1 MKKVRGYHYL
11 FGVALT
17 ALIALGG
24 WWIVFFQHAADL
36 EKKAALNELMH
47 ISVAIALMLGQAD
60 APPQLGTLHGE
71 QRLEVIPASARKT
84 GDIFSPLVPRYP
96 ELGVRPRPELLV
108 KLQAGAA
115 SRHLMLIGEGSLLV
129 VLIATC
135 VAMLFF
141 LIRSDRK
148 QMLAV
153 ESFIST
159 VTHEMKTPLTGVK
172 SLLQTFAAGN
182 VPREQERVLYA
193 MGLKEVERLEHMV
206 ENVLISGRLR
216 AEHYEVGLET
226 VAVRRLLESFIEHRQ
241 HYLVGRMA
249 SLRLLWEPEEGDR
262 QCAEIQRGVRGGHPP
277 REAIRRIGG
286 NRRGGPWDRLRSGKG
301 RTAFPAFPPC
311 RGRRKRRAPRDRT
324 GSFDLTR
331 PGAPDGRQARRVQR
345 RNREGEPF
353 CRDLERGEEVS
364 EKILL
369 VEDEELVGT
378 MVRLNLESA
387 GYQVAWLRNGS
398 EGMERAAAERFD
410 LILLDIGL
418 PGLNGLSVLRALR
431 KDGVETPVMLL
442 TARSDVPT
450 KVEALQIGADDYLP
464 KPFDV
469 AELLARVNAV
479 LRRSRSERAIPS
491 DQLVRVG
498 EHGINLETRRAQ
510 STEGEVTLSQK
521 EAALV
526 KLLLRSGGKVLTRSD
541 ILDEVWGM
549 DVAPS
554 ERTVDNYIVRLR
566 RLFEPDPENPVH
578 ILTVRGEGYRFVS

>member
-241 HYLVGRMA
+241 HYLVGRME
-249 SLRLLWEPEEGDR
+249 SLRLLWEPEEGDLALV
-262 QCAEIQRGVRGGHPP
+262 CDPHALTIVLDNLTDN
-277 REAIRRIGG
+277 A
-286 NRRGGPWDRLRSGKG
+286 LKYSG
-301 RTAFPAFPPC
+301 
-311 RGRRKRRAPRDRT
+311 
-324 GSFDLTR
+324 
-331 PGAPDGRQARRVQR
+331 
-345 RNREGEPF
+345 
-353 CRDLERGEEVS
+353 
-364 EKILL
+364 
-369 VEDEELVGT
+369 
-378 MVRLNLESA
+378 ESA
-387 GYQVAWLRNGS
+387 
-398 EGMERAAAERFD
+398 
-410 LILLDIGL
+410 
-418 PGLNGLSVLRALR
+418 
-431 KDGVETPVMLL
+431 
-442 TARSDVPT
+442 
-450 KVEALQIGADDYLP
+450 
-464 KPFDV
+464 
-469 AELLARVNAV
+469 
-479 LRRSRSERAIPS
+479 
-491 DQLVRVG
+491 
-498 EHGINLETRRAQ
+498 
-510 STEGEVTLSQK
+510 EVTLRVRRFGGSVEIAVEDRGIGFDPARAEQLFRPFLR
-521 EAALV
+521 AVDAASGVHHGTGLGLSISRALV
-526 KLLLRSGGKVLTRSD
+526 HRMGGRL
-541 ILDEVWGM
+541 G
-549 DVAPS
+549 AYS
-554 ERTVDNYIVRLR
+554 EGIG
-566 RLFEPDPENPVH
+566 
-578 ILTVRGEGYRFVS
+578 RGSRFVVTLNEAKR